1 MSLKVFH
8 QNGHNAN
15 WNRDALEKGIG
26 TGCIF
31 SPVHEPSDKV
41 KNYKKSIKE
50 SSIFD
55 PQFYLPSSQ
64 KPKFKSYDFFPNTIM
79 GETGYSTLDYSSV
92 AIESARRC
100 IKFQLDNNFKAI
112 VIPTRFFEQMVP
124 KYIEN
129 QTELFVS
136 PFLKSISESKIRGK
150 KVYLTVP
157 VTSHMLNAKSYKDNI
172 LNWLTNYPEIDGV
185 YFICQFDR
193 KTKQVQDTEFLLNY
207 MDVIKSTNDADLD
220 VIVGYSNTESILY
233 SLCGEVSISI
243 GAFEN
248 TRIFTLDKF
257 VVSDEIQRGPK
268 PRLYIPKLLNWIH
281 LEQAKLLRN
290 FSPEI
295 WNKVYTETE
304 FSKAAMEATKEPAFN
319 SPLLYKHYFSA
330 FESQIKELSNLTIS
344 ERYQKISSWIQMAK
358 INHAD
363 IKENALELDPHG
375 NGDHLLSWENT
386 IQIFKKQNS

>member
-1 MSLKVFH
+1 MTLKTFH

-15 WNRDALEKGIG
+15 WNRDAFEDGIG
-26 TGCIF
+26 YGCIL
-31 SPVHEPSDKV
+31 SPVHEPYDKV

-64 KPKFKSYDFFPNTIM
+64 KPKFKTYDFFPNTIM
-79 GETGYSTLDYSSV
+79 GESGFSTQDYISV

-100 IKFQLDNNFKAI
+100 VKFQVENNFKAI
-112 VIPTRFFEQMVP
+112 VIPTRFFEQMDP

-129 QTELFVS
+129 QTELFVN
-136 PFLKSISESKIRGK
+136 PFLKSIAELNNQSKKI
-150 KVYLTVP
+150 YLTVP
-157 VTSHMLNAKSYKDNI
+157 ITSHMLDAKSYKENI

-193 KTKQVQDTEFLLNY
+193 KTKQVQDANFLLNY
-207 MDVIKSTNDADLD
+207 MDVIKSTYDADLD

-233 SLCGEVSISI
+233 TLCGEISISI

-281 LEQAKLLRN
+281 LEQAKLLKK

-295 WNKVYTETE
+295 WNSVYTETE
-304 FSKAAMEATKEPAFN
+304 YSKAAMVATKEPAFN
-319 SPLLYKHYFSA
+319 SPLLYKHYFST
-330 FESQIKELSNLTIS
+330 FESQMKELSTLTIS
-344 ERYQKISSWIQMAK
+344 ERYEKINNWIQTAK
-358 INHAD
+358 KNHNN

-375 NGDHLLSWENT
+375 NGDHLLSWANA
-386 IQIFKKQNS
+386 IKIFKNN